1 MCYPTV
7 HKLWLLHKHHWSD
20 LNKEP
25 LCSDNIVH
33 SSFVL
38 SVRVL
43 RALPTLPASSPTW
56 AFSRHVQ
63 TRAAPPHAHLHTHTH
78 WDKRSGTTT
87 TNTPWTCEGTGRQ
100 RGPPPRH
107 FKPGRPLKCIDSY
120 CTKGRKQSLAVMSGW
135 IPLSKYPPI
144 CVLGIVENKQ
154 WSNLCLHSGRRHSV
168 CEIYANKRYC
178 FCSETH
184 LAWFPCV
191 YCKRR
196 HLQANHS
203 WMDVGG
209 GGPQRPDICNSAGQS
224 TNGKKKTP
232 RYGSRC
238 LTYIGE
244 LIPPG

>member
-1 MCYPTV
+1 MSVFPSRANTSCAPSRPPT
-7 HKLWLLHKHHWSD
+7 
-20 LNKEP
+20 
-25 LCSDNIVH
+25 
-33 SSFVL
+33 
-38 SVRVL
+38 
-43 RALPTLPASSPTW
+43 
-56 AFSRHVQ
+56 
-63 TRAAPPHAHLHTHTH
+63 HTHTLGQKERDNNNKH
-78 WDKRSGTTT
+78 PL
-87 TNTPWTCEGTGRQ
+87 NM
-100 RGPPPRH
+100 RGHRETARAPPPRH

>member
-100 RGPPPRH
+100 RGPPP
-107 FKPGRPLKCIDSY
+107 PDTSNP
-120 CTKGRKQSLAVMSGW
+120 AVHWS
-135 IPLSKYPPI
+135 
-144 CVLGIVENKQ
+144 VLIATVQRDENNH
-154 WSNLCLHSGRRHSV
+154 WLLCLVEFLSQ
-168 CEIYANKRYC
+168 N
-178 FCSETH
+178 
-184 LAWFPCV
+184 
-191 YCKRR
+191 
-196 HLQANHS
+196 
-203 WMDVGG
+203 
-209 GGPQRPDICNSAGQS
+209 
-224 TNGKKKTP
+224 TP
-232 RYGSRC
+232 RYVSSG
-238 LTYIGE
+238 
-244 LIPPG
+244 